1 MSGDF
6 DGVKIPC
13 GILDMEVN
21 CVGINYVEVNCV
33 EIKKSRQKSIS
44 AGFFY

>member
-21 CVGINYVEVNCV
+21 CV